1 MATDKTLGNLRKN
14 ISRDTA
20 SDVRR
25 LAQMFAK
32 ICAAN
37 PQAVEAAFGDY
48 LKSQPADKRA
58 SMVTFY
64 ADNAAYIAELFDI
77 N

>member
-1 MATDKTLGNLRKN
+1 MSKPLGELKKA
-14 ISRDTA
+14 ITRDTA

-32 ICAAN
+32 LCAAN

-48 LKSQPADKRA
+48 LKILPAEKRA
-58 SMVTFY
+58 SMVQFY
-64 ADNAAYIAELFDI
+64 ADNAAYIADLFDI